1 MNNLDS
7 YPAKLVENR
16 GQIEGSFIFC
26 LWKNPDLYEDYKDEV
41 RADRDFL
48 TDDGKFY
55 YSLGLELSNMNYKS
69 FDDAS
74 VFSYIE
80 GKETLKNGF
89 IRRGGMKT
97 VDELKNVLNDENVDT
112 YYDELIKYNMLLKLH
127 DKGFNV
133 IHELEKFK
141 KMTSQQL
148 YSYFEFQLDN
158 VFLGRGSGVKIE
170 ELDLDDKFVESIEN
184 GEEMG
189 LSYAA
194 KMSFIKLSYARSS

>member
-1 MNNLDS
+1 AL
-7 YPAKLVENR
+7 PILVENR

-89 IRRGGMKT
+89 VPET
-97 VDELKNVLNDENVDT
+97 
-112 YYDELIKYNMLLKLH
+112 
-127 DKGFNV
+127 
-133 IHELEKFK
+133 
-141 KMTSQQL
+141 
-148 YSYFEFQLDN
+148 
-158 VFLGRGSGVKIE
+158 
-170 ELDLDDKFVESIEN
+170 
-184 GEEMG
+184 
-189 LSYAA
+189 
-194 KMSFIKLSYARSS
+194 

>member
-7 YPAKLVENR
+7 YPKELVENR

-26 LWKNPDLYEDYKDEV
+26 LWKNPDLYEDYKDHV

-48 TDDGKFY
+48 TEDGKFY

-97 VDELKNVLNDENVDT
+97 IDELKHVLN
-112 YYDELIKYNMLLKLH
+112 L
-127 DKGFNV
+127 
-133 IHELEKFK
+133 
-141 KMTSQQL
+141 
-148 YSYFEFQLDN
+148 
-158 VFLGRGSGVKIE
+158 
-170 ELDLDDKFVESIEN
+170 
-184 GEEMG
+184 
-189 LSYAA
+189 
-194 KMSFIKLSYARSS
+194 

>member
-112 YYDELIKYNMLLKLH
+112 YYDELIKYNI
-127 DKGFNV
+127 FAQA
-133 IHELEKFK
+133 
-141 KMTSQQL
+141 S
-148 YSYFEFQLDN
+148 
-158 VFLGRGSGVKIE
+158 
-170 ELDLDDKFVESIEN
+170 
-184 GEEMG
+184 
-189 LSYAA
+189 
-194 KMSFIKLSYARSS
+194 